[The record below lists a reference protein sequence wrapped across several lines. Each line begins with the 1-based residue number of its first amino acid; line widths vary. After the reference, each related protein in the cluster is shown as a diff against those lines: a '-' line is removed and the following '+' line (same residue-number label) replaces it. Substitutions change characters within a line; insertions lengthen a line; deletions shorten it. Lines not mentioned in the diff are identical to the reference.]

1 MDLTTTID
9 ILWVII
15 SGILVFFMQAGFTLL
30 EAGFTSEKNMANI
43 AMKNIVDLFIGAI
56 AFWAVGYSLMY
67 GNSIS
72 GFIGRLTLFYIE
84 PTDMHNLFFQTVFCA
99 TAVTIISGA
108 IAERAKFSTYV
119 IFAFMFTTFIYPIAG
134 HWIWQTDGW
143 LTQLGFVDFAGSTA
157 VHVMGGFAALVY
169 AASLGARHGK
179 YNQDGSVNPKPG
191 HNNLFAVL
199 GVFILWMGWFG
210 FNAGSTLA
218 ITGESA
224 SMVPLIILNTNL
236 SAAMGGI
243 MALII
248 TWVKYRKA
256 DIAMTLNG
264 TLAGLVGVT
273 AGCAA
278 VSPAGALFIGGAS
291 GIAVA
296 IMTEVVEKKF
306 KIDDAVSA
314 FAVHGI
320 AGFLGTILVGVFA
333 TDTGLLYGGGFGQLK
348 IQFIGATSVAIW
360 SITVSFV
367 IISILKYTVGIRV
380 PLSHEIAGL
389 DNTEHNIEFDNSK
402 LKPDTEPESSVEAQ
416 LTETSGSL

>member
-43 AMKNIVDLFIGAI
+43 AMKNIVDLFVGAI

-72 GFIGRLTLFYIE
+72 GFVGRLTLFYIE

-99 TAVTIISGA
+99 TATTIISGA
-108 IAERAKFSTYV
+108 IAERAKFGTYV
-119 IFAFMFTTFIYPIAG
+119 VFAFVFTTFIYPIAG

-143 LTQLGFVDFAGSTA
+143 LTQMGFIDFAGSTA
-157 VHVMGGFAALVY
+157 VHVMGGFAALIY
-169 AASLGARHGK
+169 AMLLGARTGK
-179 YNQDGSVNPKPG
+179 YNEDGTVNAMPG

-210 FNAGSTLA
+210 FNAGSTLG

-224 SMVPLIILNTNL
+224 SAVPLIILNTNL

-243 MALII
+243 MALFI
-248 TWVKYRKA
+248 TWIKYKKA

-273 AGCAA
+273 AGCS
-278 VSPAGALFIGGAS
+278 VVDPAGALVIGGIS
-291 GIAVA
+291 GVVVTIGSE
-296 IMTEVVEKKF
+296 IVEKKL
-306 KIDDAVSA
+306 KIDDAVSS
-314 FAVHGI
+314 FSVHGI
-320 AGFLGTILVGVFA
+320 AGIFGTILVGLFS
-333 TDTGLLYGGGFGQLK
+333 TDTGLLYGGGFEQLK
-348 IQFIGATSVAIW
+348 IQTIGSFTVAIW
-360 SITVSFV
+360 SVVITLIVV
-367 IISILKYTVGIRV
+367 SILKYTVGIRV
-380 PLSHEIAGL
+380 PLQHEIAGL
-389 DNTEHNIEFDNSK
+389 DNTEHNIQFDN
-402 LKPDTEPESSVEAQ
+402 TTIEEVEVVAKV
-416 LTETSGSL
+416 ETTI